1 MSIWSDI
8 GDIISSVATQAFESV
23 MEGVRT
29 AFSGNPETRKKVGF
43 SVAIIALS
51 AKMAKADGVVTE
63 DEISAFRDVFAV
75 PPDELD
81 NVARLYNLAKQ
92 DVAGFDAYAQRVR
105 DLFPGDEDG
114 DREILRD
121 VIDALFHIA
130 KADGLIHENELLFL
144 EEISSV
150 FGFDEADFA
159 AIQSRHIHGEEDDPY
174 EVLGAQPNWDFETIK
189 KQYRK
194 RASESHPDRM
204 IARGVPSE
212 FIALATERLAQV
224 NAAWETIQR
233 LHALGG
239 RSQPRL
245 VNSDA

>member
-8 GDIISSVATQAFESV
+8 GDIISSLANDAFEAV
-23 MEGVRT
+23 VEGVR
-29 AFSGNPETRKKVGF
+29 ALFAGDGENRKRVGF

-63 DEISAFRDVFAV
+63 AEVTAFRDVFDV
-75 PPDELD
+75 PENELA

-92 DVAGFDAYAQRVR
+92 DIAGFDAYARKVR
-105 DLFPGDEDG
+105 HLFPGDDPE
-114 DREILRD
+114 DREILGD

-130 KADGLIHENELLFL
+130 KADGVVHENEVLFL
-144 EEISSV
+144 GEIATL
-150 FGFDEADFA
+150 FGFSEQEFE
-159 AIQSRHIHGEEDDPY
+159 AIQTRHIHQGENDPY
-174 EVLGAQPNWDFETIK
+174 EVLGADPAWDMEAIK

-194 RASESHPDRM
+194 RAQETHPDRM
-204 IARGVPSE
+204 LARGVPSE

-233 LHALGG
+233 VHRRQLSTSEA
-239 RSQPRL
+239 
-245 VNSDA
+245 